1 MIIANPIFFAKNLK
15 KHIEW
20 LESDTFKKEY
30 IDTITQ
36 KYNIKF
42 DSMHDFINFTPP
54 PPHK

>member
-42 DSMHDFINFTPP
+42 DSLHDFINFPP